1 MGILRVTI
9 SALGAAG
16 DCKVKID
23 AAPELTEAQSN
34 YIAACDSL
42 DTLVWGAPLGGYS
55 KRKKASDEQK
65 AAADEQKAAAGEQ
78 PKTGGL
84 PAWVARNMNKSEKKA
99 KVSLPKLDYW
109 ERDRALLQR
118 LDPEHVAVERSVAA
132 AKAAPAPDPLP
143 PGKVQTHCGLM
154 DPADCDMR
162 PDKDGH
168 AVYSLRSRDYAR
180 FFGSLAGGT
189 VMHNPV
195 RAQAEKRI
203 AFLKA
208 YISGIEDR
216 AGAFFN
222 DALTSDSALPPEVES
237 ELDREY
243 KRLAHA
249 KRLDEGR
256 VRRLLNE
263 QIHLPEAQRRDDSYE
278 SHLNSARCWPAW
290 QLARN
295 ARASNTIVLGRGWT
309 ANFHRAVAD
318 VALERR
324 LELDAIPIGAEHPA
338 SPEDDKREREEE
350 VGPNGETLDTHEKV
364 TEHQSCGGKGQTIRV
379 DTWVKKQKVE

>member
-9 SALGAAG
+9 SALGATG
-16 DCKVKID
+16 DCKVNID

-34 YIAACDSL
+34 YISACDSL
-42 DTLVWGAPLGGYS
+42 DTLVWGAPLGGFS
-55 KRKKASDEQK
+55 KRKKDSDEKK
-65 AAADEQKAAAGEQ
+65 AEDEQ
-78 PKTGGL
+78 PKAGGL
-84 PAWVARNMNKSEKKA
+84 PDWAARSMSNRTKKV
-99 KVSLPKLDYW
+99 KVSLPKLGFWDQ
-109 ERDRALLQR
+109 DRNLLQR
-118 LDPEHVAVERSVAA
+118 MDPEHVAIERSVAA
-132 AKAAPAPDPLP
+132 AKAEPVADPLP
-143 PGKVQTHCGLM
+143 PGEVRTHCGLM

-189 VMHNPV
+189 VMHNPE
-195 RAQAEKRI
+195 RAQAEKRV

-222 DALTSDSALPPEVES
+222 DALRSWRTLPPEVES

-243 KRLAHA
+243 KRLARA

-256 VRRLLNE
+256 VRRLLKE

-278 SHLNSARCWPAW
+278 SHLNAARCWPAW
-290 QLARN
+290 RLARN
-295 ARASNTIVLGRGWT
+295 ARADNATILAEQWT
-309 ANFHRAVAD
+309 DNRRRAVAD
-318 VALERR
+318 VAFERR
-324 LELDAIPIGAEHPA
+324 LELVAIPIGAEHPA
-338 SPEDDKREREEE
+338 RPESGKRGREEE
-350 VGPNGETLDTHEKV
+350 VGPEGETLDTHDKV
-364 TEHQSCGGKGQTIRV
+364 TEHQSCGGKGQLIRV

>member
-34 YIAACDSL
+34 YISACDSL
-42 DTLVWGAPLGGYS
+42 DLLVWGAPLGGAS
-55 KRKKASDEQK
+55 KRKKD
-65 AAADEQKAAAGEQ
+65 ADETKEDEQ
-78 PKTGGL
+78 PKAGGL
-84 PAWVARNMNKSEKKA
+84 PDWVVRNMNKDKK
-99 KVSLPKLDYW
+99 KVRVSLPKLDFW
-109 ERDRALLQR
+109 EQDRALFER

-168 AVYSLRSRDYAR
+168 TVYSLRSRDYAR

-189 VMHNPV
+189 TIHNPE
-195 RAQAEKRI
+195 RGQAEKRV

-222 DALTSDSALPPEVES
+222 DALKSNCALPPEVAS

-256 VRRLLNE
+256 VRRLLKE

-290 QLARN
+290 RLARN
-295 ARASNTIVLGRGWT
+295 ARASNATVLAEQWT
-309 ANFHRAVAD
+309 DNRRRAVAD

-324 LELDAIPIGAEHPA
+324 LELDAIPVGAEHPA
-338 SPEDDKREREEE
+338 RPESGGKRGREEE
-350 VGPNGETLDTHEKV
+350 VGPNGETLDTHDKV
-364 TEHQSCGGKGQTIRV
+364 TEHQSCGGKGQLIRV